1 MKRVLLEFEL
11 GYELGLE
18 LGLELGRGLELELGR
33 GLGLELVL
41 VLVGRPVEEEEIV
54 FLKVR

>member
-1 MKRVLLEFEL
+1 VKRVLLEFEL

-18 LGLELGRGLELELGR
+18 WGLELGRGLELELGR

-41 VLVGRPVEEEEIV
+41 VGRPVEEEEIV